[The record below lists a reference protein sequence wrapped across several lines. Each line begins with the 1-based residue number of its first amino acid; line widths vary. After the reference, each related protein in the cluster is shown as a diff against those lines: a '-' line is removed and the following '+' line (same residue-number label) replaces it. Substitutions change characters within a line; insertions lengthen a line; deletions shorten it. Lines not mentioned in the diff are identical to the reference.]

1 MTIRQQYNRQISFYF
16 LIGLLL
22 HLPFFAYIAYPKNE
36 LILALGVSLFLLAGP
51 AVIYMMGISSTLLPS
66 IIAFTTIGFSGL
78 LIHLSDGMIEMH
90 FHIFIVLATFIA
102 FGLLTPVVVGVVT
115 AAVHHISFYFLLP
128 ESIFNYQ
135 ASLGIVSLHAFFV
148 VLEAIPVAFITRRF
162 QKLIDMQD
170 TTLSQL
176 NNISHQIVGSVGVIN
191 QTGQQLSDSSL
202 RDSEALQQTA
212 ASLEEIS
219 SMVQMNT
226 KNAEQAAQLSTVSSD
241 EAFQGNDQVQKL
253 IQSIS
258 EISQDS
264 KKMEEIIVVIDDIAF
279 QTNLLALNAAVEA
292 ARAGEHGRGFAV
304 VAEAVRTLAQR
315 SSSSAKDINMLI
327 AESVRKVKQ
336 GSILAQQSGKVLESI
351 VYNVKKVSEL
361 NESIA
366 TGSGEQSV
374 AISQINQAMSQ
385 LDKSSRQNSEASQK
399 VAEMAHDLN
408 GRSSDMNSLIIQLG
422 KEIGVG
428 KAS

>member
-1 MTIRQQYNRQISFYF
+1 MNIRQQYNRQISFYF
-16 LIGLLL
+16 IIGLLL
-22 HLPFFAYIAYPKNE
+22 HIPAFAYIAYPKNE
-36 LILALGVSLFLLAGP
+36 LMLAIGVSLFLLAGP
-51 AVIYMMGISSTLLPS
+51 VVMYMMGISSTILPS
-66 IIAFTTIGFSGL
+66 VISFTTIGFSGL
-78 LIHLSDGMIEMH
+78 LIHLNDGMIEMH

-102 FGLLTPVVVGVVT
+102 FGLLTPVVVGVLT
-115 AAVHHISFYFLLP
+115 AAVHHVSFYFLLP
-128 ESIFNYQ
+128 DSIFNYQ

-148 VLEAIPVAFITRRF
+148 VLEAIPVAFITFRF

-170 TTLSQL
+170 TTLSKL
-176 NNISHQIVGSVGVIN
+176 NHISNQIVGSVGVIN
-191 QTGQQLSDSSL
+191 QSGQQLSDSSL
-202 RDSEALQQTA
+202 RDSESLQETA

-219 SMVQMNT
+219 SMVQLNT
-226 KNAEQAAQLSTVSSD
+226 KNAEQAAKLSTVSSE

-292 ARAGEHGRGFAV
+292 SRAGEHGRGFAV

-315 SSSSAKDINMLI
+315 SSSSAKDINALI

-336 GSILAQQSGKVLESI
+336 GSILAEQSGKVLESI
-351 VYNVKKVSEL
+351 VSNVKKVSEL

-366 TGSGEQSV
+366 TGSGEQSI

-399 VAEMAHDLN
+399 VAEMAQDLN

>member
-1 MTIRQQYNRQISFYF
+1 
-16 LIGLLL
+16 
-22 HLPFFAYIAYPKNE
+22 
-36 LILALGVSLFLLAGP
+36 
-51 AVIYMMGISSTLLPS
+51 
-66 IIAFTTIGFSGL
+66 
-78 LIHLSDGMIEMH
+78 
-90 FHIFIVLATFIA
+90 
-102 FGLLTPVVVGVVT
+102 
-115 AAVHHISFYFLLP
+115 
-128 ESIFNYQ
+128 
-135 ASLGIVSLHAFFV
+135 
-148 VLEAIPVAFITRRF
+148 
-162 QKLIDMQD
+162 
-170 TTLSQL
+170 
-176 NNISHQIVGSVGVIN
+176 
-191 QTGQQLSDSSL
+191 
-202 RDSEALQQTA
+202 
-212 ASLEEIS
+212 
-219 SMVQMNT
+219 MVQMNT
-226 KNAEQAAQLSTVSSD
+226 KNAEQAAKLSTVSTN

-315 SSSSAKDINMLI
+315 SSSSAKDINALI

-336 GSILAQQSGKVLESI
+336 GSILAEQSGKVLESI
-351 VYNVKKVSEL
+351 VSNVKKVSEL

-366 TGSGEQSV
+366 TGSGEQSI

-399 VAEMAHDLN
+399 VAEMAQDLN